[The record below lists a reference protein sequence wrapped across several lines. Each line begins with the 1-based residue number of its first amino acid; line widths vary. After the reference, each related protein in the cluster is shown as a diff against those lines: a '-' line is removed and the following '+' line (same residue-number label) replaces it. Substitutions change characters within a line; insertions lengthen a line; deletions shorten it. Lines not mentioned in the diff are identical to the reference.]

1 MTSDDSVDVLTQTA
15 HRARAR
21 QRDEPVD
28 DMRRYRGRAN
38 TDHTSRVC
46 GRVSNPSMTNDDSD
60 DVLTQTTYRAGA
72 RQRFEPVDYMRRY

>member
-1 MTSDDSVDVLTQTA
+1 MICDDTEDVLTQTT

-21 QRDEPVD
+21 HGVEPVID
-28 DMRRYRGRAN
+28 KRRSRWRAN